1 MVVDRQMVLPRQ
13 LPVTIKDWA
22 HSDAVY
28 RPVCVSQAAAYAQ
41 PVGQAHV
48 WGRDSSFLHTWG
60 VHALEGGCSVQW
72 LFVYMQIFVIK
83 TIS

>member
-1 MVVDRQMVLPRQ
+1 MLPGQ
-13 LPVTIKDWA
+13 LPVAIKGWA
-22 HSDAVY
+22 LGDASTGQG
-28 RPVCVSQAAAYAQ
+28 VSPAAARAQ
-41 PVGQAHV
+41 PVGQACV
-48 WGRDSSFLHTWG
+48 WGQDSSFLHTWG